1 MHKNILVIGG
11 TRHVGKLL
19 VQKLLDA
26 GHRVTLA
33 TRGRTADSFGAR
45 VQRIRVDRRDH
56 AAMRAAFADSQGY
69 DIVYDQVCYTPLD
82 AAVACEVFAG
92 KAGRYV
98 MTSTIEVYRHLLGRQ
113 EDAFG
118 ELDLD
123 LRTVRIDKDCPWNDP
138 LVADEN
144 YAEGKRQAEAL
155 LYRDGRLPL
164 VTVRLGHVLGGDDFT
179 GRLAYYVALAQSDQA
194 LLYANAAA
202 ATSFISADAA
212 SDFLLWTG
220 MQDFVG
226 PVNAADRGALSAL
239 ELHRRVGAVLGQKVR
254 ALPLTTQ
261 AGLSPFDYP
270 FPYVM
275 DTERAACLGYR
286 LGATADWLDLAIHQL
301 QPELVCGIPGSPAAL
316 EDTAG
321 TAGTAGVRL
330 SPSARPQDACM
341 A

>member
-11 TRHVGKLL
+11 TRYFGKLL

-33 TRGRTADSFGAR
+33 TRGHTADSFGAR

-56 AAMRAAFADSQGY
+56 AAMRAAFAGSQGY
-69 DIVYDQVCYTPLD
+69 DIVYDQMCYTPLD
-82 AAVACEVFAG
+82 AAIAGEVFGG
-92 KAGRYV
+92 KVGRYV
-98 MTSTIEVYRHLLGRQ
+98 MASTIEVYRKLLGRQ
-113 EDAFG
+113 EDAFE

-123 LRTVRIDKDCPWNDP
+123 LRGVRIDMDCPWNDP
-138 LVADEN
+138 LVAHEN

-155 LYRDGRLPL
+155 LYRQGKLPV
-164 VTVRLGHVLGGDDFT
+164 VTVRFGHVLGGDDFT
-179 GRLAYYVALAQSDQA
+179 GRLAYYVALAQSGQA
-194 LLYANAAA
+194 LLYANATAA
-202 ATSFISADAA
+202 SSFISAEAA

-220 MQDFVG
+220 AQDFVG
-226 PVNAADRGALSAL
+226 PVNAADGGALSAL
-239 ELHRRVGAVLGQKVR
+239 DLHRRVGKVLGEKVR

-275 DTERAACLGYR
+275 DTARAACLGYR
-286 LGATADWLDLAIHQL
+286 FGATSDWLDLAIHQL
-301 QPELVCGIPGSPAAL
+301 QPELVCGIPGDPAAATDARSVTL
-316 EDTAG
+316 A
-321 TAGTAGVRL
+321 
-330 SPSARPQDACM
+330 PSAQPQDACM

>member
-1 MHKNILVIGG
+1 MRKNILVIGG
-11 TRHVGKLL
+11 TRYFGKLL

-33 TRGRTADSFGAR
+33 TRGRTADSFGSR

-56 AAMRAAFADSQGY
+56 AAMRAAFAGSAGY
-69 DIVYDQVCYTPLD
+69 DIVYDQTCYTPLD
-82 AAVACEVFAG
+82 AAIAAEVFSG

-98 MTSTIEVYRHLLGRQ
+98 MASTIEVYRKQLGRQ
-113 EDAFG
+113 EDAFE

-123 LRTVRIDKDCPWNDP
+123 LRSVRIDKDCPWNDP

-155 LYRDGRLPL
+155 LYRDGRLPV
-164 VTVRLGHVLGGDDFT
+164 VTVRFAHVLGGDDFT

-194 LLYANAAA
+194 LLYANAKAA
-202 ATSFISADAA
+202 SSFISADAA
-212 SDFLLWTG
+212 SAFLLWTG
-220 MQDFVG
+220 TQDFLG
-226 PVNAADRGALSAL
+226 PVNAADSGALSAL
-239 ELHRRVGAVLGQKVR
+239 DLHRRVGAVLGEKVR

-270 FPYVM
+270 FPFVL
-275 DTERAACLGYR
+275 DTARAGSLGYR
-286 LGATADWLDLAIHQL
+286 FGATADWLDLAIHQL
-301 QPELVCGIPGSPAAL
+301 QPELVCGVQGSPAGAHGG
-316 EDTAG
+316 AVN
-321 TAGTAGVRL
+321 VRL
-330 SPSARPQDACM
+330 APSAQPQDACM